1 LNNRQLNKAKH
12 KLLDLKSSNDGQFF
26 LNDGL
31 SVTATE
37 PWFKVK
43 VEVIQSYLRAFVMNV
58 SARADEIVFVDLFS
72 GSGLFS
78 VGYQKEI
85 FPSSSF
91 ASLSSDLPITQW
103 ILCER
108 DDESLKLLHRRVDHL
123 FHRKNVLILDLELSQ
138 LTDKFRRVITPSK
151 RGYNVAVFCLVDP
164 FNFEIPLATID
175 SLASLG
181 FSFLMPF
188 TFALN
193 ERQDY
198 HHYLH
203 EHPERLLRYLGINN
217 LERMAGV
224 QNNVQFYKRIVRMY
238 QNRMLVMGLNTALSV
253 HKSDSRMMALPAYYI
268 GLFSRQF
275 SAKAIQEDANL
286 NGQLQIELYE

>member
-1 LNNRQLNKAKH
+1 LN
-12 KLLDLKSSNDGQFF
+12 LKSPNDKAFF
-26 LNDGL
+26 LPDGL

-72 GSGLFS
+72 GSGLYS
-78 VGYQKEI
+78 IGYQKDI
-85 FPSSSF
+85 FPGSSL

-103 ILCER
+103 IFCER
-108 DDESLKLLHRRVDHL
+108 DPEALKLLHHRVDH
-123 FHRKNVLILDLELSQ
+123 FSHRKNVSILDAELPH
-138 LTDKFRRVITPSK
+138 LTDKFRRLITPTK
-151 RGYNVAVFCLVDP
+151 RGYMVAVFCLVDP

-188 TFALN
+188 TFMLN
-193 ERQDY
+193 ERSNY

-217 LERMAGV
+217 FERLAGV

-253 HKSDSRMMALPAYYI
+253 HKTESKLMDLPAYYI

-286 NGQLQIELYE
+286 SGQLQIELYE

>member
-1 LNNRQLNKAKH
+1 LN
-12 KLLDLKSSNDGQFF
+12 LKSSNDAPIF
-26 LNDGL
+26 LHDGS

-58 SARADEIVFVDLFS
+58 SARVDQIIFVDLFS
-72 GSGLFS
+72 GSGLYS

-85 FPSSSF
+85 FPSPSF
-91 ASLSSDLPITQW
+91 ASLSSDLPIAQW

-108 DDESLKLLHRRVDHL
+108 DDESLKLLHRRVDTF
-123 FHRKNVLILDLELSQ
+123 FHGKNVMILDMELSQ

-151 RGYNVAVFCLVDP
+151 RGYHVAVFCLVDP
-164 FNFEIPLATID
+164 FNFEIPLTIID
-175 SLASLG
+175 SLAALG

-188 TFALN
+188 TFAIN
-193 ERQDY
+193 DRQDY
-198 HHYLH
+198 YHYLH

-238 QNRMLVMGLNTALSV
+238 QNRMLVMGLNSALSV
-253 HKSDSRMMALPAYYI
+253 HKAESRLMSLPAYYI
-268 GLFSRQF
+268 GFFSRQF

-286 NGQLQIELYE
+286 SGQLQIELYE